1 MKKEF
6 SAFISNDKLVLLLF
20 TVLTLLTVGYL
31 IIISYPYFFSKIN
44 RFYSLGFLS
53 AVEEKHE
60 NIEKTYRG
68 EHLLKGEKITGKF
81 LATDNNLG
89 IVLVRFAPLS
99 AKVSDNVTFRV

>member
-1 MKKEF
+1 MKKKF
-6 SAFISNDKLVLLLF
+6 SVFIASNKLVFFFF

-60 NIEKTYRG
+60 NIEKIYR
-68 EHLLKGEKITGKF
+68 
-81 LATDNNLG
+81 
-89 IVLVRFAPLS
+89 V
-99 AKVSDNVTFRV
+99 